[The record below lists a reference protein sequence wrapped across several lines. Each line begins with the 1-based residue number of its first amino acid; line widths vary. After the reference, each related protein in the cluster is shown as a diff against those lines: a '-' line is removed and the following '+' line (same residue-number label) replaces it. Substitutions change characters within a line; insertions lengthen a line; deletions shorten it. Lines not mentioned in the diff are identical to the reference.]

1 MYSNFSAENEQK
13 KQKSKPFCGEKK
25 ITGWGPEMFHWV
37 KLCLDRFTAQKE
49 IIAEDEDETLRSV
62 ADALMCHK
70 PNPEYFRMTKFLVD
84 N

>member
-1 MYSNFSAENEQK
+1 
-13 KQKSKPFCGEKK
+13 
-25 ITGWGPEMFHWV
+25 MFHWV